1 MNSMLSI
8 IAVTAVTI
16 SMASAAEPAPANP
29 AAAPAAEKSASA
41 PAKPASAATPASAPA
56 NNALAP
62 AKPAAA
68 TANNAVAPAKTAAAP
83 ANNAAAPAK
92 TAAAPANKA
101 VAVNTSSP
109 SGSAG
114 MSSATQASTEAN
126 KAAYRAVVEECMN
139 KGNLALADKYI
150 AKDMVDH
157 DPGNTVGG
165 LDGFK
170 KFVTTWRGAFPDS
183 RLEIESLVGD
193 GDRIMARTRCMGTH
207 TGTFNGIAA
216 TNKRFTIEGFD
227 EVLFKNGKA
236 VEHWGVTDQLGM
248 MKQLGV
254 MPGGSPQA
262 QPSSAP
268 APAKPAAP
276 ATNKY

>member
-1 MNSMLSI
+1 MNSVLSI

-16 SMASAAEPAPANP
+16 SMASAAEPAPAKP

-41 PAKPASAATPASAPA
+41 PAKPASAATPAPAPA
-56 NNALAP
+56 D
-62 AKPAAA
+62 
-68 TANNAVAPAKTAAAP
+68 NAV
-83 ANNAAAPAK
+83 APAK

-101 VAVNTSSP
+101 VAANTPSP

-157 DPGNTVGG
+157 DPGNTAGG

-216 TNKRFTIEGFD
+216 TNKRFTIQGFD

-254 MPGGSPQA
+254 MPGGSPQT